1 MLIFDQL
8 RKNDA
13 QLHWLGILLG
23 AGLILLLVGLW
34 WVQIVGANRYR
45 EMVEVQHYRTVRMPA
60 ARGQVLDRNQR
71 ILAENQP
78 DYRINLYLEELSPAF
93 RNEYRRIRPRVIVT
107 NDLPFW
113 KRWLGLPNVTTQF
126 VRVKDSQLEQQARFQ
141 VISSVAQQ
149 VSDILQLPVPLNA
162 SNFNYHYSYSRA
174 MPFNL
179 ASQLSPRSVARFE
192 EKSPA
197 GLEASVEMRSQRV
210 YPYSNLTAQVVGFVR
225 PDDSSALGED
235 ATFSYRLPDYR
246 GQIGIEG
253 GLDQVLRGRA
263 GVKSVLVNSLL
274 YRQNDTI
281 WEPTIS
287 GADVVLTL
295 DVELQRAADEALR
308 KKIGPGGRGAVV
320 VMDVHSGDLLAMV
333 SAPTYDPNRFTGR
346 ISRAEYQ
353 RILESTALRN
363 RVTADQYQAGSVF
376 KIIVALAALETPA
389 ARFDPLEEYEVKA
402 NPATGRGII
411 WVGNHPFRDTVSP
424 GFYNL
429 ERAIMKSSNSYFIA
443 LGLRPGVFERVIE
456 LGHRLHLG
464 ERFPPDTLPLR
475 QEAAGNFPSFE
486 QIRKSNWQNGD
497 TANICIGQGKMD
509 VTPLQMAVMIAAVA
523 NGGTVVTPRLV
534 DHYAAQNS
542 FDPVTSQPPARR
554 QIREQLGVSARSLKI
569 VHEAMLS
576 ETESPEG
583 TGRYVQGCGY
593 RVCGKTGT
601 AELQTMREDG
611 SGRKNTT
618 WFGSFAP
625 YETPRFAVVVM
636 VENGVSGGATCTP
649 IAHDVYVALKEFEA
663 REAANHT
670 ASTRE
675 FSHLIP

>member
-1 MLIFDQL
+1 MLFFDQL

-13 QLHWLGILLG
+13 QLHWLGLMLGTGLALLLG
-23 AGLILLLVGLW
+23 GLW
-34 WVQIVGANRYR
+34 WVQIVGANRYQ

-60 ARGQVLDRNQR
+60 ARGQVLDRHQR

-93 RNEYRRIRPRVIVT
+93 REEYRRIRPRVVVT
-107 NDLPFW
+107 NELPIW
-113 KRWLGLPNVTTQF
+113 KSWLGLPNVTTQF
-126 VRVKDSQLEQQARFQ
+126 VRVQGAQLERQARFQ
-141 VISSVAQQ
+141 VVHSVAER
-149 VSDILQLPVPLNA
+149 VSDILQTPVPLNA
-162 SNFNYHYSYSRA
+162 SNFNYHYMHRRA

-179 ASQLSPRSVARFE
+179 VSGLSPQLVARFE
-192 EKSPA
+192 EKSSE
-197 GLEASVEMRSQRV
+197 GLEASVEMRGLRV

-225 PDDSSALGED
+225 PDDRSAPGED
-235 ATFSYRLPDYR
+235 AYFSYRLPDYR

-253 GLDQVLRGRA
+253 GLDQILRGRA

-281 WEPTIS
+281 WEPTLP
-287 GADVVLTL
+287 GTNVVLTL
-295 DVELQRAADEALR
+295 DIELQRAATAALHQH
-308 KKIGPGGRGAVV
+308 IGVTGRGAVV
-320 VMDVHSGDLLAMV
+320 VMEVHSGNILAMV
-333 SAPTYDPNRFTGR
+333 SSPSYDPNRFTRR
-346 ISRAEYQ
+346 ISHRDYQ

-363 RVTADQYQAGSVF
+363 RVTAEQYQAGSVF
-376 KIIVALAALETPA
+376 KLIVALAALETPA

-424 GFYNL
+424 GLYNL
-429 ERAIMKSSNSYFIA
+429 ERAIVKSSNAYFIA

-464 ERFPPDTLPLR
+464 ERFPADCLPLR
-475 QEAAGNFPSFE
+475 QEAAGHFPSLE
-486 QIRKSNWQNGD
+486 QIRKSSWQDGD
-497 TANICIGQGKMD
+497 TANICIGQGQMD
-509 VTPLQMAVMIAAVA
+509 VTPLQVAVMISAVA
-523 NGGTVVTPRLV
+523 NGGTVVMPRLV
-534 DHYAAQNS
+534 DRYIAPDSLAPTQI
-542 FDPVTSQPPARR
+542 TARGR
-554 QIREQLGVSARSLKI
+554 IREQLGVSARHLKI
-569 VHEAMLS
+569 LHEAMLA

-601 AELQTMREDG
+601 AELPVMREDG

-625 YETPRFAVVVM
+625 YAAPRFAVVIM
-636 VENGVSGGATCTP
+636 VENGVSGGATCAP
-649 IAHDVYVALKEFEA
+649 IAHDVYVALKAWETRNA
-663 REAANHT
+663 DDAPSVT
-670 ASTRE
+670 AMVR
-675 FSHLIP
+675 